1 MGGAHLLRY
10 GSDDCVLFC
19 SLVKNHV
26 TLSNNFTSAL
36 LVMTDAS
43 QNAFPAAG
51 RIRRREIAPTLQV
64 GKLQPQAVELEQAVL
79 GALMLEKDALS
90 KVVDVVQPDIFYKDQ
105 HKLIFE
111 AIHTLFNNSEP
122 VDILTVTNQ
131 LRLNGTLELAGGAF
145 YITELTGKV
154 ASAANIEFHAR
165 IVAQKHIQREL
176 IRICGEV
183 QRDAYEDTT
192 DVFDLLDTAEQEL
205 FSLSENNLRRD
216 SLSARDLISTTIKSL
231 EEMAK
236 RDDHITGVSTGFRK
250 LDELTSGW
258 QKSDLVII
266 AARPAMGKT
275 AFVLSVARHAAVQ
288 RKVPVAF
295 FSLEMSA
302 TQIAQRLLSAQA
314 ELELNRLRTGKLEQ
328 YEWTQLNTRS
338 GELSSAPL
346 YINDTPALSLYDL
359 RAKCR
364 RLKAEKQIQ
373 LIIIDYL
380 QLMSAGNN
388 KAGNR
393 EQEIAYISRGLKE
406 LAKEL
411 DIPVIALSQL
421 SRAVETRTVGDKR
434 PQLSDLRESGSIEQ
448 DADMVMFLYRPEY
461 YGLQVDEEGN
471 STKDMAEVIIGKQR
485 NGPTDTVKLMFTGR
499 YARFSELP
507 GNYGSGGMGGGGSFI
522 PYQKPDDLPIDPYGN
537 PLPPTDKPRLTF
549 PSKMNS
555 ADDDV
560 IEGDWKAPF

>member
-1 MGGAHLLRY
+1 
-10 GSDDCVLFC
+10 
-19 SLVKNHV
+19 
-26 TLSNNFTSAL
+26 
-36 LVMTDAS
+36 MTDAP
-43 QNAFPAAG
+43 QNALGAAN
-51 RIRRREIAPTLQV
+51 RIRRRDLTPTIQV

-90 KVVDVVQPDIFYKDQ
+90 KVIDVVTPEIFYKDQ

-192 DVFDLLDTAEQEL
+192 DVFDLLDSAEQDL

-216 SLSARDLISTTIKSL
+216 SLSARDLISSTIKSL
-231 EEMAK
+231 EEMSK

-258 QKSDLVII
+258 QPSDLVII

-302 TQIAQRLLSAQA
+302 PQIAQRLLSAQA
-314 ELELNRLRTGKLEQ
+314 ELELNRLRTGKLEP

-364 RLKAEKQIQ
+364 RLKAEKDIQ

-380 QLMSAGNN
+380 QLMSAGNT

-411 DIPVIALSQL
+411 NIAVIALSQL

-461 YGLQVDEEGN
+461 YGLTVDEEGN
-471 STKDMAEVIIGKQR
+471 STQDMAEVIIGKQR
-485 NGPTDTVKLMFTGR
+485 NGPTDTVKLLFTGR
-499 YARFSELP
+499 FARFSELP
-507 GNYGSGGMGGGGSFI
+507 GGGGYASNGGGNNGFV

-549 PSKMNS
+549 PSKMND

-560 IEGDWKAPF
+560 IEGGWKAPF